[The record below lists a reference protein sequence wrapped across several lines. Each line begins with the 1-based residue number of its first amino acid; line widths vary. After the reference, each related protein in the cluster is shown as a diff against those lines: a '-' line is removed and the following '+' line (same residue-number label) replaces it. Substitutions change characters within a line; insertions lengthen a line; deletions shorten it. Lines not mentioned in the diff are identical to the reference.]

1 MKRKFVKVMFFGALA
16 LSTVTYVGCKDYDD
30 DIDNLQTQIDANKA
44 SIADLQKFVDA
55 GNWVKSVEPVTGGF
69 KVTFNDGKSYSII
82 NGAKGDK
89 GDKGDTGAPGVAG
102 GQGTPGSKV
111 TIDPETGEWLIDKKG
126 TGWYAKATDG
136 HSPYI
141 ADGTNGD
148 KGYWYFW
155 DDKAND
161 GKGGFV
167 KGDKAQGDRGEVTEG
182 TNGKSPY
189 IEDGYWYYYDDAAG
203 KFVKGSQAAGTDGV
217 SPFIDEDG
225 YWCYWDIN
233 AVNEDGTKGK
243 LVRGDYAPTSV
254 YVVEAADRPAWEL
267 HVGALN
273 EDGTYT
279 DKTIILPTADKL
291 SSMTVVSIA
300 DGKISEGM
308 SEVTMY
314 YGILAK
320 GTTVKFHNVTYGS
333 TEKATTLVGANSSVM
348 HALINPVSVDFSE
361 YPVELINSHGEVCYT
376 VLSKEKNL
384 SENPL
389 TTRAD
394 GEKKWNQGIYDLTVS
409 LIADKAA
416 DNNLNNKA
424 IAYALRAKDAWG
436 NNIISNYDV
445 KVIAKNEAWDITN
458 KEVDVVY
465 TSSAKLDELFAAE
478 LSKVAAHYYSIEKAD
493 LEAIGAVFDEAT
505 NTISSPTKQG
515 TIEVKVNY
523 LKTDG
528 TKIEGGNAKTFTVNF
543 TYDTGADITIADA
556 VVWNLTKGADATDP
570 SNNTS
575 DLVVN
580 STDDLFAILNKEFTG
595 KKKPTVRLKSI
606 GFAAGDK
613 ISVNGNEYAYESG
626 SIDLVGA
633 QPVTITDN
641 KGKVTGYKIAF
652 QFNPTMV
659 AAVMHNAVL
668 EIINPDYQPTLGDE
682 VIKKVNVK
690 VEVKNAGIFAF
701 TPLSAYFTSSETAIA
716 YGTPGKSNAV
726 VNQDLYALFDEM
738 SAEDKGHI
746 SFDEKAPNFGTDDN
760 PEMGANWLVNKTNS
774 VIAVPLYKSTKNDG
788 VYSTRRMTIAY
799 QPFGNK
805 RLATISKEF
814 NLTVRSAIK
823 EGSHPDIAVSKAKVL
838 SIKESEKLFKIKPA
852 DFTVKDVKDVAVTIA
867 KTSRDSRV
875 TDVTIELSS
884 EIAKYAEIA
893 GATSTPVAFE
903 GELTVQLKATTLSI
917 ASKVEGYALVKITDT
932 WGAVTEVKCPI
943 VMKADGAN

>member
-1 MKRKFVKVMFFGALA
+1 MINIDIFDGGRI
-16 LSTVTYVGCKDYDD
+16 VTYGTAVADSVLFEKIHFNFPAEWDGFAKTAVFTNGETKISVVLNENGKLCTGENECCIPHEVIKAPAFTVSVFGVSGDKRAT
-30 DIDNLQTQIDANKA
+30 TQIAQVSVKPSGYGEGATPAEPTPTEYEQLVAIANSAEQLAQSVRSDAD
-44 SIADLQKFVDA
+44 S
-55 GNWVKSVEPVTGGF
+55 
-69 KVTFNDGKSYSII
+69 
-82 NGAKGDK
+82 GAFK

-243 LVRGDYAPTSV
+243 LVRGDYAQTSV

-445 KVIAKNEAWDITN
+445 KVIAKNEALDITN

-528 TKIEGGNAKTFTVNF
+528 TKVEGGNAKTFTVNF

-668 EIINPDYQPTLGDE
+668 EIINPDYQPT
-682 VIKKVNVK
+682 
-690 VEVKNAGIFAF
+690 
-701 TPLSAYFTSSETAIA
+701 
-716 YGTPGKSNAV
+716 
-726 VNQDLYALFDEM
+726 
-738 SAEDKGHI
+738 
-746 SFDEKAPNFGTDDN
+746 
-760 PEMGANWLVNKTNS
+760 
-774 VIAVPLYKSTKNDG
+774 
-788 VYSTRRMTIAY
+788 
-799 QPFGNK
+799 
-805 RLATISKEF
+805 
-814 NLTVRSAIK
+814 
-823 EGSHPDIAVSKAKVL
+823 
-838 SIKESEKLFKIKPA
+838 
-852 DFTVKDVKDVAVTIA
+852 
-867 KTSRDSRV
+867 
-875 TDVTIELSS
+875 
-884 EIAKYAEIA
+884 
-893 GATSTPVAFE
+893 
-903 GELTVQLKATTLSI
+903 
-917 ASKVEGYALVKITDT
+917 
-932 WGAVTEVKCPI
+932 
-943 VMKADGAN
+943 